1 MRHWTP
7 RCLCMVQVPI
17 LGKTYGNLMAIMNI
31 EKAAIVSF
39 NRLEDY
45 LQPLDILETLPYYKT
60 IVMQKD
66 SEFTELFNRQILK
79 MQVRTRL
86 NLLRIWSTTRHYLMS
101 GSFWGL
107 VQWHIFQCQLSSNST
122 AQIYQ
127 IWDEVRGQVWTQ
139 VTTCALI

>member
-1 MRHWTP
+1 
-7 RCLCMVQVPI
+7 
-17 LGKTYGNLMAIMNI
+17 MAIMNI
-31 EKAAIVSF
+31 EKAAVVSF

-86 NLLRIWSTTRHYLMS
+86 NLLRI
-101 GSFWGL
+101 
-107 VQWHIFQCQLSSNST
+107 
-122 AQIYQ
+122 
-127 IWDEVRGQVWTQ
+127 
-139 VTTCALI
+139 

>member
-1 MRHWTP
+1 
-7 RCLCMVQVPI
+7 
-17 LGKTYGNLMAIMNI
+17 MAIVNI

-79 MQVRTRL
+79 MQVRSEV
-86 NLLRIWSTTRHYLMS
+86 NLHRIQYRGMHFMVRSGFREYEVKKLRSTDCSR
-101 GSFWGL
+101 
-107 VQWHIFQCQLSSNST
+107 QENAIFLLIFT
-122 AQIYQ
+122 EPRAQHKVHPCNMRQ
-127 IWDEVRGQVWTQ
+127 EVGH
-139 VTTCALI
+139 

>member
-1 MRHWTP
+1 
-7 RCLCMVQVPI
+7 MVQVPI

-79 MQVRTRL
+79 MQVRTR
-86 NLLRIWSTTRHYLMS
+86 
-101 GSFWGL
+101 
-107 VQWHIFQCQLSSNST
+107 
-122 AQIYQ
+122 
-127 IWDEVRGQVWTQ
+127 
-139 VTTCALI
+139 

>member
-1 MRHWTP
+1 
-7 RCLCMVQVPI
+7 
-17 LGKTYGNLMAIMNI
+17 MAIMNI

-86 NLLRIWSTTRHYLMS
+86 NLLRI
-101 GSFWGL
+101 
-107 VQWHIFQCQLSSNST
+107 
-122 AQIYQ
+122 
-127 IWDEVRGQVWTQ
+127 
-139 VTTCALI
+139 

>member
-1 MRHWTP
+1 
-7 RCLCMVQVPI
+7 
-17 LGKTYGNLMAIMNI
+17 MAIMNI
-31 EKAAIVSF
+31 EKATIMSF

-86 NLLRIWSTTRHYLMS
+86 NLLRI
-101 GSFWGL
+101 
-107 VQWHIFQCQLSSNST
+107 
-122 AQIYQ
+122 
-127 IWDEVRGQVWTQ
+127 
-139 VTTCALI
+139 

>member
-1 MRHWTP
+1 MIP
-7 RCLCMVQVPI
+7 SPVPEV
-17 LGKTYGNLMAIMNI
+17 LSRLNNI

-86 NLLRIWSTTRHYLMS
+86 NLLRI
-101 GSFWGL
+101 
-107 VQWHIFQCQLSSNST
+107 
-122 AQIYQ
+122 
-127 IWDEVRGQVWTQ
+127 
-139 VTTCALI
+139 

>member
-1 MRHWTP
+1 MD
-7 RCLCMVQVPI
+7 QVPI
-17 LGKTYGNLMAIMNI
+17 LGKTYGNLMAIMNN

-79 MQVRTRL
+79 MQVRTIS
-86 NLLRIWSTTRHYLMS
+86 NLLRI
-101 GSFWGL
+101 
-107 VQWHIFQCQLSSNST
+107 
-122 AQIYQ
+122 
-127 IWDEVRGQVWTQ
+127 
-139 VTTCALI
+139 

>member
-1 MRHWTP
+1 
-7 RCLCMVQVPI
+7 MVQVPI

-86 NLLRIWSTTRHYLMS
+86 NLLRI
-101 GSFWGL
+101 
-107 VQWHIFQCQLSSNST
+107 
-122 AQIYQ
+122 
-127 IWDEVRGQVWTQ
+127 
-139 VTTCALI
+139 

>member
-86 NLLRIWSTTRHYLMS
+86 NLLRI
-101 GSFWGL
+101 
-107 VQWHIFQCQLSSNST
+107 
-122 AQIYQ
+122 
-127 IWDEVRGQVWTQ
+127 
-139 VTTCALI
+139 

>member
-1 MRHWTP
+1 
-7 RCLCMVQVPI
+7 MVQVPI
-17 LGKTYGNLMAIMNI
+17 LGKTYDNLMAIMNI

-86 NLLRIWSTTRHYLMS
+86 NLLRI
-101 GSFWGL
+101 
-107 VQWHIFQCQLSSNST
+107 
-122 AQIYQ
+122 
-127 IWDEVRGQVWTQ
+127 
-139 VTTCALI
+139 